1 MSISDGHAPRSI
13 CYTKTMHEP
22 DVTETDFPPLPPP
35 PPMTVEQR
43 AQAEASI
50 QAALAREAERRAR
63 LMEMEECREA
73 RLAKCVAPGIMAEEP
88 PQEAVCDMETCA
100 SAPMESDVCG
110 DNIPRKRSCRKLF
123 GMFSRRRTADL
134 PTIDLPE
141 NKPRKPNL
149 HAANLSFAAR
159 VIIWVRDRYANNAP
173 AIYKAAY
180 LSRKTYSAI
189 ISDENHVVSKRTA
202 IQLAFALRLTR
213 EEADLLLHAAG
224 YHLSRSVVEDM
235 IFDACLEASIH
246 NLEDVNHFLLAY
258 ECRPFVPQV

>member
-1 MSISDGHAPRSI
+1 MSILNGHNTPTI
-13 CYTKTMHEP
+13 CYTKRMY
-22 DVTETDFPPLPPP
+22 ETDETAFPPIPPP
-35 PPMTVEQR
+35 PPMTAEQR
-43 AQAEASI
+43 DMAEASI
-50 QAALAREAERRAR
+50 RAAIAREAERHAEERHAQI
-63 LMEMEECREA
+63 MAVEECCAFE
-73 RLAKCVAPGIMAEEP
+73 LAPRAERHP
-88 PQEAVCDMETCA
+88 LP
-100 SAPMESDVCG
+100 
-110 DNIPRKRSCRKLF
+110 
-123 GMFSRRRTADL
+123 SRRRKAVL

-149 HAANLSFAAR
+149 QAANLSFAAR

-202 IQLAFALRLTR
+202 IQLAFGLRLSR

-235 IFDACLEASIH
+235 IFDACLEAKIH
-246 NLEDVNHFLLAY
+246 NLEDVNHFLLAH
-258 ECRPFVPQV
+258 ECRPFVPQD

>member
-1 MSISDGHAPRSI
+1 MSISDGHTPRSI

-35 PPMTVEQR
+35 PPMTAEQR

-50 QAALAREAERRAR
+50 QAALAREAERRAC
-63 LMEMEECREA
+63 LMEMEECCGA

-88 PQEAVCDMETCA
+88 PQETVCEMETCA
-100 SAPMESDVCG
+100 SAPMEADVCDG
-110 DNIPRKRSCRKLF
+110 NIPRKRSRRKLF
-123 GMFSRRRTADL
+123 GMFSRRRTAAL

-213 EEADLLLHAAG
+213 EETDLLLHAAG

-235 IFDACLEASIH
+235 IFDACLEANIH
-246 NLEDVNHFLLAY
+246 NLEDVNHFLLAH
-258 ECRPFVPQV
+258 ECRPFVPQT

>member
-1 MSISDGHAPRSI
+1 
-13 CYTKTMHEP
+13 MHEP
-22 DVTETDFPPLPPP
+22 DESETDFPPLPPP
-35 PPMTVEQR
+35 PPMTAEQR

-50 QAALAREAERRAR
+50 QAALAREAERQAH
-63 LMEMEECREA
+63 LMDIEVCCDAAPIDEIVQESRCMGLCSPVPPLPEICGGA
-73 RLAKCVAPGIMAEEP
+73 GLPAKSERIRIG
-88 PQEAVCDMETCA
+88 
-100 SAPMESDVCG
+100 
-110 DNIPRKRSCRKLF
+110 
-123 GMFSRRRTADL
+123 RRRRSASLPDL
-134 PTIDLPE
+134 DLPE

-246 NLEDVNHFLLAY
+246 NLEDVNHFLLAH
-258 ECRPFVPQV
+258 ECRPFVPQD

>member
-1 MSISDGHAPRSI
+1 
-13 CYTKTMHEP
+13 MHEP
-22 DVTETDFPPLPPP
+22 DENETDFPPLPPP
-35 PPMTVEQR
+35 PPMTEEQR

-50 QAALAREAERRAR
+50 QAALAREAERRTR
-63 LMEMEECREA
+63 RMTMEECA
-73 RLAKCVAPGIMAEEP
+73 V
-88 PQEAVCDMETCA
+88 PQFDVCDGA
-100 SAPMESDVCG
+100 VP
-110 DNIPRKRSCRKLF
+110 PRERLPKLL
-123 GMFSRRRTADL
+123 GAFSRRRKAAL

-235 IFDACLEASIH
+235 IFDACLEANIH
-246 NLEDVNHFLLAY
+246 NLEDVNHFLLAH
-258 ECRPFVPQV
+258 ECRPFVPQD

>member
-1 MSISDGHAPRSI
+1 MSISDGHTPRSI

-22 DVTETDFPPLPPP
+22 DETGTDFPPLPPP
-35 PPMTVEQR
+35 PPMTAEQR

-50 QAALAREAERRAR
+50 QVALAREAERHAR
-63 LMEMEECREA
+63 LLNLEEDREERCETVCMSPA
-73 RLAKCVAPGIMAEEP
+73 MPEVCAG
-88 PQEAVCDMETCA
+88 AV
-100 SAPMESDVCG
+100 
-110 DNIPRKRSCRKLF
+110 PREICKKRLF
-123 GMFSRRRTADL
+123 GRLLRRRTADL

>member
-1 MSISDGHAPRSI
+1 
-13 CYTKTMHEP
+13 MHEL
-22 DVTETDFPPLPPP
+22 DENETAFPPLPPP
-35 PPMTVEQR
+35 PPMTAEQR

-50 QAALAREAERRAR
+50 QAALAREAERRAHT
-63 LMEMEECREA
+63 MD
-73 RLAKCVAPGIMAEEP
+73 AEITPE
-88 PQEAVCDMETCA
+88 METCGMAVPPGRAVAPRPPLA
-100 SAPMESDVCG
+100 SGE
-110 DNIPRKRSCRKLF
+110 IPPKLLGTFSKRIK
-123 GMFSRRRTADL
+123 AAL

-149 HAANLSFAAR
+149 HAANLSFVAR

-235 IFDACLEASIH
+235 IFDACLEANIH

-258 ECRPFVPQV
+258 ECRPFVPQT

>member
-1 MSISDGHAPRSI
+1 
-13 CYTKTMHEP
+13 MHEP
-22 DVTETDFPPLPPP
+22 NETETDFPPLPPP
-35 PPMTVEQR
+35 PPMTAEQR
-43 AQAEASI
+43 ARAEASI

-63 LMEMEECREA
+63 LLNLEEEREERCEMVCMSAAMPEACGGAVPRETHKKHLFD
-73 RLAKCVAPGIMAEEP
+73 RL
-88 PQEAVCDMETCA
+88 
-100 SAPMESDVCG
+100 
-110 DNIPRKRSCRKLF
+110 L
-123 GMFSRRRTADL
+123 RRRTAAL

-235 IFDACLEASIH
+235 IFDACLEANIH

-258 ECRPFVPQV
+258 ECRPFVPQT

>member
-1 MSISDGHAPRSI
+1 MSILNGHNTPTI
-13 CYTKTMHEP
+13 CYTKRMHEI
-22 DVTETDFPPLPPP
+22 DETAFPPIPPP
-35 PPMTVEQR
+35 PPMTAEQR
-43 AQAEASI
+43 DMAEASI
-50 QAALAREAERRAR
+50 RAAIAREAERQAAKRQTAERDAQIMAVGECCAFELTPRAR
-63 LMEMEECREA
+63 
-73 RLAKCVAPGIMAEEP
+73 AKRKPALFSQRRA
-88 PQEAVCDMETCA
+88 AV
-100 SAPMESDVCG
+100 
-110 DNIPRKRSCRKLF
+110 
-123 GMFSRRRTADL
+123 L
-134 PTIDLPE
+134 PVIDLPE

-149 HAANLSFAAR
+149 QAANLSFAAR

-202 IQLAFALRLTR
+202 IQLAFGLRLSR

-235 IFDACLEASIH
+235 IFDACLEAKIH

-258 ECRPFVPQV
+258 ECRPFVPQE

>member
-1 MSISDGHAPRSI
+1 M
-13 CYTKTMHEP
+13 
-22 DVTETDFPPLPPP
+22 
-35 PPMTVEQR
+35 
-43 AQAEASI
+43 
-50 QAALAREAERRAR
+50 
-63 LMEMEECREA
+63 
-73 RLAKCVAPGIMAEEP
+73 
-88 PQEAVCDMETCA
+88 
-100 SAPMESDVCG
+100 
-110 DNIPRKRSCRKLF
+110 
-123 GMFSRRRTADL
+123 
-134 PTIDLPE
+134 PE

-235 IFDACLEASIH
+235 IFDACLEANIY
-246 NLEDVNHFLLAY
+246 NLEDVNHFLIAH
-258 ECRPFVPQV
+258 ECRPFIPQT

>member
-1 MSISDGHAPRSI
+1 MD
-13 CYTKTMHEP
+13 E
-22 DVTETDFPPLPPP
+22 TEEIEAGFPPIPPP
-35 PPMTVEQR
+35 PPMTPAQYK
-43 AQAEASI
+43 QAEASI
-50 QAALAREAERRAR
+50 QAAIAREAERKAR
-63 LMEMEECREA
+63 LLEELQIAHNAEHPA
-73 RLAKCVAPGIMAEEP
+73 FLMAAIMQPCECLVEEE
-88 PQEAVCDMETCA
+88 QVNEHEDA
-100 SAPMESDVCG
+100 SSRSM
-110 DNIPRKRSCRKLF
+110 RKRRSAAPRRKAEKLLSF
-123 GMFSRRRTADL
+123 EM
-134 PTIDLPE
+134 PE

-235 IFDACLEASIH
+235 IFDACLEANIY
-246 NLEDVNHFLLAY
+246 NLEDVNHFLIAH
-258 ECRPFVPQV
+258 ECRPFIPQT

>member
-1 MSISDGHAPRSI
+1 
-13 CYTKTMHEP
+13 MHEP
-22 DVTETDFPPLPPP
+22 DENENAFPPLPPP
-35 PPMTVEQR
+35 PPMTAEQR

-50 QAALAREAERRAR
+50 QAALAREAERHAR
-63 LMEMEECREA
+63 HMEMEECREM
-73 RLAKCVAPGIMAEEP
+73 AP
-88 PQEAVCDMETCA
+88 QF
-100 SAPMESDVCG
+100 DVCG
-110 DNIPRKRSCRKLF
+110 GAVPPGESLPKLL
-123 GMFSRRRTADL
+123 GAFSRRRKAAL

-189 ISDENHVVSKRTA
+189 ISDENHGVSKRTA

-235 IFDACLEASIH
+235 IFDACLEAKIH
-246 NLEDVNHFLLAY
+246 NLEDVNHFLLAH
-258 ECRPFVPQV
+258 ECRPFVPQD

>member
-1 MSISDGHAPRSI
+1 MSISDGHAPRPI

-22 DVTETDFPPLPPP
+22 DETETDFPPLPPP
-35 PPMTVEQR
+35 PPMTAEQR

-50 QAALAREAERRAR
+50 QTALAREAERRAR
-63 LMEMEECREA
+63 LLNLEENREERCENVCMSA
-73 RLAKCVAPGIMAEEP
+73 AMP
-88 PQEAVCDMETCA
+88 AVCGGAVPRETHKK
-100 SAPMESDVCG
+100 P
-110 DNIPRKRSCRKLF
+110 LF
-123 GMFSRRRTADL
+123 GRLLRRRTAAL

-235 IFDACLEASIH
+235 IFDACLEANIH

-258 ECRPFVPQV
+258 ECRPFVPQD

>member
-1 MSISDGHAPRSI
+1 
-13 CYTKTMHEP
+13 MHEP
-22 DVTETDFPPLPPP
+22 DETEADFPPLPPP
-35 PPMTVEQR
+35 PPMTAEQR
-43 AQAEASI
+43 ARAEASI

-63 LMEMEECREA
+63 LLNLEEVREK
-73 RLAKCVAPGIMAEEP
+73 RCENVCMSVAM
-88 PQEAVCDMETCA
+88 QAVCGGA
-100 SAPMESDVCG
+100 V
-110 DNIPRKRSCRKLF
+110 PRKRHMKYRF
-123 GMFSRRRTADL
+123 GRLLQRRAADL

-235 IFDACLEASIH
+235 IFDACLEANIH

-258 ECRPFVPQV
+258 ECRPFVPQD

>member
-1 MSISDGHAPRSI
+1 
-13 CYTKTMHEP
+13 MHEP
-22 DVTETDFPPLPPP
+22 DENETDFPPLPPP
-35 PPMTVEQR
+35 PPMTTEQR
-43 AQAEASI
+43 ARAEASI
-50 QAALAREAERRAR
+50 QAALAREAERKAR
-63 LMEMEECREA
+63 LMSLEEDRED
-73 RLAKCVAPGIMAEEP
+73 RCDT
-88 PQEAVCDMETCA
+88 VCM
-100 SAPMESDVCG
+100 SAAMPDVCAG
-110 DNIPRKRSCRKLF
+110 AVPREIRKKHLF
-123 GMFSRRRTADL
+123 GRLLRGEVAL

-246 NLEDVNHFLLAY
+246 NLEDVNQFLLAH
-258 ECRPFVPQV
+258 ECRPFVPQA

>member
-1 MSISDGHAPRSI
+1 MSISDGHAPHPV
-13 CYTKTMHEP
+13 CYTKAMHEN
-22 DVTETDFPPLPPP
+22 DETGFPPIPPP
-35 PPMTVEQR
+35 PPMTAEQR

-50 QAALAREAERRAR
+50 QAALAREAERQAR
-63 LMEMEECREA
+63 L
-73 RLAKCVAPGIMAEEP
+73 I
-88 PQEAVCDMETCA
+88 DMETCRDA
-100 SAPMESDVCG
+100 APKDEIAQESSCMALCSPAPQAPDICG
-110 DNIPRKRSCRKLF
+110 GAILRARHKRFRID
-123 GMFSRRRTADL
+123 RRRRSASLPDL
-134 PTIDLPE
+134 DLPE

-235 IFDACLEASIH
+235 IFDACLEAKIH
-246 NLEDVNHFLLAY
+246 NLEDVNRFLLAH
-258 ECRPFVPQV
+258 ECRPFVPQD

>member
-1 MSISDGHAPRSI
+1 M
-13 CYTKTMHEP
+13 
-22 DVTETDFPPLPPP
+22 
-35 PPMTVEQR
+35 
-43 AQAEASI
+43 
-50 QAALAREAERRAR
+50 
-63 LMEMEECREA
+63 
-73 RLAKCVAPGIMAEEP
+73 
-88 PQEAVCDMETCA
+88 
-100 SAPMESDVCG
+100 
-110 DNIPRKRSCRKLF
+110 
-123 GMFSRRRTADL
+123 
-134 PTIDLPE
+134 PE

-235 IFDACLEASIH
+235 IFDACLEAKIH
-246 NLEDVNHFLLAY
+246 NLEDVNHFLRAH
-258 ECRPFVPQV
+258 ECRPFVPQD

>member
-1 MSISDGHAPRSI
+1 
-13 CYTKTMHEP
+13 MHEN
-22 DVTETDFPPLPPP
+22 DEIDFPPIPPP
-35 PPMTVEQR
+35 PPMTAEQR
-43 AQAEASI
+43 TQAEASI
-50 QAALAREAERRAR
+50 QAALAREAERQAH
-63 LMEMEECREA
+63 LMDEVCRDAAPIDEIVQESRCMGICSPA
-73 RLAKCVAPGIMAEEP
+73 PLLAEI
-88 PQEAVCDMETCA
+88 
-100 SAPMESDVCG
+100 CG
-110 DNIPRKRSCRKLF
+110 GAGLPAKSERIRI
-123 GMFSRRRTADL
+123 GRRRRKAAL

-213 EEADLLLHAAG
+213 EETDLLLHAAG

-235 IFDACLEASIH
+235 IFDACLEANIH
-246 NLEDVNHFLLAY
+246 NLEDVNQFLRAH
-258 ECRPFVPQV
+258 ECRTFVPQD

>member
-1 MSISDGHAPRSI
+1 
-13 CYTKTMHEP
+13 MHEP
-22 DVTETDFPPLPPP
+22 DETDFPPLPPP
-35 PPMTVEQR
+35 PPMTAEQR

-63 LMEMEECREA
+63 LMSLEEDREERCEM
-73 RLAKCVAPGIMAEEP
+73 
-88 PQEAVCDMETCA
+88 VCM
-100 SAPMESDVCG
+100 SAAMPEVCG
-110 DNIPRKRSCRKLF
+110 DAVPRETHKKHLF
-123 GMFSRRRTADL
+123 GRLLRRRTAAL

-159 VIIWVRDRYANNAP
+159 VIIWVRDRYANNAPAIYKAAYLSRKTYANNAP

-235 IFDACLEASIH
+235 IFDACLEANIH

-258 ECRPFVPQV
+258 ECRPFVPQD